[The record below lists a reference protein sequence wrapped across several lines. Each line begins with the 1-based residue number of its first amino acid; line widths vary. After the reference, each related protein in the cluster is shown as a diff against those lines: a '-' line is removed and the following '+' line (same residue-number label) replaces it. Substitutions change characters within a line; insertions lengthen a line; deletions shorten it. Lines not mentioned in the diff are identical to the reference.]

1 MRLVVYK
8 PLPQAT
14 KTKNLHFALSLRH
27 RIIAVNYIGIRD
39 RHYHSVISLCSLSP
53 RHLCALCLGHLCAL
67 PLGIVAH
74 TSFALSAVAHF
85 ALDIV
90 AHFALGRCALCFGS
104 LSPFARSP
112 VTTHVL
118 VANWCGLCP
127 PNTEPVLRRPMACSY
142 VCRVLSLTL
151 AQE

>member
-39 RHYHSVISLCSLSP
+39 RHFARSSVF
-53 RHLCALCLGHLCAL
+53 ALLV
-67 PLGIVAH
+67 LGIFAH
-74 TSFALSAVAHF
+74 FALGIFAHSPWASLRTSFALSAVAHF
-85 ALDIV
+85 ALD
-90 AHFALGRCALCFGS
+90 RCALCFGS
-104 LSPFARSP
+104 LSPFARSL
-112 VTTHVL
+112 VSTHVL
-118 VANWCGLCP
+118 VANWCGLCS
-127 PNTEPVLRRPMACSY
+127 PNTESVLRRPMACSY
-142 VCRVLSLTL
+142 LCRVLSLTL